1 MSNKSIV
8 ELVNELPTSGMTIT
22 VLKSLDFVV
31 PGEWHNL
38 VGFEATVK
46 AVTGETDP
54 GLILQIT
61 DRAMDLYADES
72 QGYQRAIWMYQTVD
86 KAASALGTAAM
97 ANKIGQDVPFLGFLD
112 KITPKPEKAQAI
124 DLALKVVVELLAF
137 CQVNGIPGDSIGDFL
152 KALGQYGGEAKMRM
166 AALVCLDGLVPL
178 GPNFIKG
185 VGEILNNASPQALEE
200 NQAFGSLRK
209 FIPGGDPASKLAF
222 VGRSYGAVTG
232 WMGDLVASRGLTP
245 QNVVK
250 NLQGAIDIA
259 DDKLDYVG
267 AFLDMTTNYYYHTG
281 VQTTAKRLID
291 RAFAEI

>member
-8 ELVNELPTSGMTIT
+8 ELVNELPTGGMTIN

-31 PGEWHNL
+31 PGEWQNL

-166 AALVCLDGLVPL
+166 AALVCLDGLIPL

-185 VGEILNNASPQALEE
+185 VGEILNNASPKALEE
-200 NQAFGSLRK
+200 NQAFGALRK

-222 VGRSYGAVTG
+222 VGRSYESVTG
-232 WMGDLVASRGLTP
+232 WMGNLVADRGLTP
-245 QNVVK
+245 QVVVK

>member
-31 PGEWHNL
+31 PGEWQNL
-38 VGFEATVK
+38 VGFENTVK

-185 VGEILNNASPQALEE
+185 VGEILNNASPKALEE

-250 NLQGAIDIA
+250 HLQGAIDIA